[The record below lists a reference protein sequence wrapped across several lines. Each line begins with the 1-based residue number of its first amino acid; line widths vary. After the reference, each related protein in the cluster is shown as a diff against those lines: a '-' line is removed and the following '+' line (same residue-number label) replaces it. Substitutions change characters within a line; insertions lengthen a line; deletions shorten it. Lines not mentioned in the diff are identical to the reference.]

1 MKRVLLTGAAGFIGK
16 NTALTLR
23 RDPQFEVME
32 ADIDT
37 PKGDLDN
44 ALQSCEVIIHLAGT
58 NRLREGE
65 DFEDGNVGSMATF
78 LDKINRHSRNPLI
91 VFSSSTQALLD
102 NPYGMSKKKAED
114 LLLSY
119 AERTATPARIFRLP
133 GVFGKWCRPNY
144 NSVVAT
150 FCHNIANDLPIQIS
164 DPDREIEIVHVD
176 DVIATFLSMLSQRET
191 VQGAAFVDVK
201 PTFRVKLGDLAEK
214 LQAFH
219 SCRESLAQPNL
230 EAPFDSRLFG
240 TYMSYLPEDSLAYE
254 LPQKRD
260 QRGALAEFLKLA
272 GHGQIFI
279 SRTGL
284 GITRGNHYHD
294 LKVEKFIVL
303 EGEAIIRLRHMFSKA
318 IVAYPVKGREMRV
331 VDIPP
336 GWTHSMENVG
346 TGELIVLFW
355 SSEVFDPARP
365 DTFFAKVVNEKT

>member
-1 MKRVLLTGAAGFIGK
+1 
-16 NTALTLR
+16 
-23 RDPQFEVME
+23 ME

-44 ALQSCEVIIHLAGT
+44 ALQSCEAIIHLAGT
-58 NRLREGE
+58 NRPRESE
-65 DFEDGNVGSMATF
+65 SFEDGNVGSLASI
-78 LDKINRHSRNPLI
+78 LEGIERRGRNLLI
-91 VFSSSTQALLD
+91 IFSSSTQALLD
-102 NPYGMSKKKAED
+102 NPYGRSKKKAED

-119 AERTATPARIFRLP
+119 VDRTGTTARIFRLP

-150 FCHNIANDLPIQIS
+150 FCHNIANNMPIQIS

-176 DVIATFLSMLSQRET
+176 DVIAKLLTLLSPRGT
-191 VQGAAFVDVK
+191 VQGTAFVDVK

-240 TYMSYLPEDSLAYE
+240 TYMSYLSEDSLAYD
-254 LPQKRD
+254 LPQKKD
-260 QRGALAEFLKLA
+260 HRGALVELLKLA

-279 SRTGL
+279 SRTGP

-294 LKVEKFIVL
+294 LKVEKFVVL
-303 EGEAIIRLRHMFSKA
+303 EGEAIIRLRHMVTGA
-318 IVAYPVKGREMRV
+318 VVEYPVKGREMRV

-336 GWTHSMENVG
+336 GWIHSMENVG
-346 TGELIVLFW
+346 AGELIVLFW
-355 SSEVFDPARP
+355 SSEVFDPTRP
-365 DTFFAKVVNEKT
+365 DTYAAEVKG